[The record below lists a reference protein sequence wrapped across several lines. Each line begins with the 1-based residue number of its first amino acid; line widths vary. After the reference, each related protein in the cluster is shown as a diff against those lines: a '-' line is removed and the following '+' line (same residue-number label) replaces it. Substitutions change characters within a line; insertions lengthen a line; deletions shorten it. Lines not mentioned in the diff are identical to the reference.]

1 MAENLILG
9 NEKTFIFIF
18 IQKITPKNMQEFIF
32 FLQKNNFN
40 IKRIT
45 KKNKKQSLTSM
56 FVNSNFIL
64 ESQQNIRSQQL
75 KNLMPFLNQYSQIH
89 GIFFNNSILN
99 LERSTKLEKISGFD
113 FWKQIN
119 NFTL

>member
-1 MAENLILG
+1 MSENHILE
-9 NEKTFIFIF
+9 NKKTFIFIF
-18 IQKITPKNMQEFIF
+18 IQKITPKNMQDFIF

-45 KKNKKQSLTSM
+45 KKNNKQSLTSM

-75 KNLMPFLNQYSQIH
+75 KNLMPFLNQHSQIH
-89 GIFFNNSILN
+89 GIFFNNQILN
-99 LERSTKLEKISGFD
+99 LERSTQLEKISGFD

-119 NFTL
+119 NLTL

>member
-1 MAENLILG
+1 MSGNNILENK
-9 NEKTFIFIF
+9 KTFIFIF
-18 IQKITPKNMQEFIF
+18 IQKITPKNMQDFIF

-45 KKNKKQSLTSM
+45 KKKNKQSLTSM

-64 ESQQNIRSQQL
+64 ENQQNIRSQQL
-75 KNLMPFLNQYSQIH
+75 KNLIPFLNQHSQIH
-89 GIFFNNSILN
+89 GIFFNNQILN
-99 LERSTKLEKISGFD
+99 LKRSIQLEKTSGFD